1 MLTPETIKHQ
11 LRSLKSLQGP
21 FKPNDLSDLPD
32 TPQVGFLDW
41 LDAAI
46 AAGIAEP
53 HAMTLSTVDE
63 SGYPDARVLIL
74 KNVDDRGWHFAA
86 SAGSPKGLQI
96 EAQPAVALTFYWQ
109 KLGRQVRIRGR
120 AIALDPESCAQ
131 DFLERSL
138 DARAGAL
145 SERQS
150 DILDDPSMVESATAG
165 GRRRLAEN
173 PDLIAPGW
181 RVYAVEAEEVEF
193 WQGSTDRLHKRL
205 RFRRVGD
212 GETWRKKPL
221 WP

>member
-1 MLTPETIKHQ
+1 MLTPETIKSR

-21 FKPNDLSDLPD
+21 FEPNDLSNLPD
-32 TPQVGFLDW
+32 TPQAGFLDW

-46 AAGIAEP
+46 AAGISEP

-63 SGYPDARVLIL
+63 NGHPDARVLIL
-74 KNVDDRGWHFAA
+74 KNVDDRGWHFAV

-96 EAQPAVALTFYWQ
+96 EAQPAIALTFYWQ

-120 AIALDPESCAQ
+120 AIALDPDSCAQ
-131 DFLERSL
+131 DFLERSP

-150 DILDDPSMVESATAG
+150 DVLDDPSMVESAMAG

-173 PDLIAPGW
+173 ADLIAPGW
-181 RVYAVEAEEVEF
+181 RVYAVVAEEVEF
-193 WQGSTDRLHKRL
+193 WQGSTDRLHRRL
-205 RFRRVGD
+205 RFRRVGND
-212 GETWRKKPL
+212 GAWLRELL